1 VGTVLAL
8 LHDAKGAGQHRHMS
22 IRALALH
29 AQRIG
34 RVFVS
39 AGTWHRLIR
48 ARGWRRPRLRIHPA
62 SPKQGVRASKPN
74 EYWHV
79 DVTIIRLIN
88 GTRLYLHAVIDNF
101 SRVRAIQ
108 YS

>member
-1 VGTVLAL
+1 
-8 LHDAKGAGQHRHMS
+8 MS